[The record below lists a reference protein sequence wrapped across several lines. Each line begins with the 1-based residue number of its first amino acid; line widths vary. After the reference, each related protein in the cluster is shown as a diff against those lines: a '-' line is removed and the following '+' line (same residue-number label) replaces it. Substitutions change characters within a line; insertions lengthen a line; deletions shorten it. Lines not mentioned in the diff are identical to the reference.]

1 MSLKNPSSLFKKSDF
16 AGVKTVIAA
25 VSGGSDSLSLMLLL
39 KDYLSREPVPVKLVA
54 ITVDHRLRP
63 ESAAEALWVS
73 QLCQQIGI
81 EHKTISWRDAKPLSA
96 VSFNARLARYNL
108 LLSEAENYDNALIMT
123 GHTLDD
129 QAETYYMRLKRGS
142 KRGLAAMPRQ
152 SLLMG
157 KIKLIRPLL
166 KQRRAALRSYL
177 QSLHQPWLDDPSNV
191 NPAYERVRIR
201 LQMDDDTILEAQKAI
216 EVAAKARRKQAR
228 ETAALL
234 AVLKPQRIND
244 VIIFHELAT
253 DVMRHPQFA
262 FLLGVLAAIQ
272 GGALYLPNDARI
284 KALAGF
290 STRLITTLQRTT
302 LSGAVIERTANALR
316 IWRENRDIPQN
327 DIGPNRTVIWDGR
340 FRIRNHG
347 AETIHAQGASLAEL
361 KSVIAA
367 NSLTDKTFHFTSLQS
382 SLVLRNHLGIDIPV
396 VTKRLAYCK
405 NVTVESFM
413 NPFGWLVSGD
423 DFALYNAVKP
433 IFTVNYQ

>member
-1 MSLKNPSSLFKKSDF
+1 VSLINQTSLFKKSDF

-39 KDYLSREPVPVKLVA
+39 KDYLSRENCAVRLVA
-54 ITVDHRLRP
+54 ITVDHQLRP
-63 ESAAEALWVS
+63 ESAAEARWVAG
-73 QLCQQIGI
+73 LCQQIGV
-81 EHKTISWRDAKPLSA
+81 EHKIISWRDAKPLSA

-108 LLSEAENYDNALIMT
+108 LFSEAENYDDALIMT

-129 QAETYYMRLKRGS
+129 QAETYQMRLQRGS

-166 KQRRAALRSYL
+166 KLRRAALRSYL
-177 QSLHQPWLDDPSNV
+177 QSLDQTWLDDPSNA
-191 NPAYERVRIR
+191 NPAYERVRVR
-201 LQMDDDTILEAQKAI
+201 LQMDEETLLEAEKAI
-216 EVAAKARRKQAR
+216 EVAAKDRRKQAK
-228 ETAALL
+228 ETATLL
-234 AVLKPQRIND
+234 ATLKPQRVND
-244 VIIFHELAT
+244 VIIFHHPAP
-253 DVMRHPQFA
+253 DVISHRQFG
-262 FLLGVLAAIQ
+262 FLLGVLASIQ

-284 KALAGF
+284 KALALF
-290 STRLITTLQRTT
+290 SARQITELQRTT
-302 LSGAVIERTANALR
+302 LCGAVIERTPKAFR

-340 FRIRNHG
+340 FRIKNHG
-347 AETIHAQGASLAEL
+347 SEAVHAQAASLAGL

-367 NSLTDKTFHFTSLQS
+367 NGLTDKTFHFTSLQS

-396 VTKRLAYCK
+396 LTKRLDYCK
-405 NVTVESFM
+405 NLTVEVFM

-423 DFALYNAVKP
+423 DFALYNAIKP
-433 IFTVNYQ
+433 LFTITYQ